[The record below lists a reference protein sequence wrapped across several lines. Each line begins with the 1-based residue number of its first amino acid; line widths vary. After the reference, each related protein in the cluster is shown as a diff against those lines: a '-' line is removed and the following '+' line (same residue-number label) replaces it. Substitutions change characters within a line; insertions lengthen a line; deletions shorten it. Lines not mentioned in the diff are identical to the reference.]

1 MLANLK
7 DYRPK
12 KLIFKL
18 SDKIRE
24 MFPAKLFEGAKN
36 PEEVIKQFNEK
47 FNATFPEKVTAI
59 REMDKFEIE
68 QTREEYCLKQEN
80 DVPKRMTE
88 LADAIETAKR
98 IKKDAEE
105 RYESLMN
112 QIRERAMLPDLELAA
127 DQTDELSLLQALL
140 NEREMEFLGE
150 GKRWYDLLRFARKSN
165 YSKYKDLFVEEVLE
179 GNVTNKD
186 QWIRSVLQSNDAL
199 YMPIPQSEIDV
210 NPLLKQNP
218 YYTN

>member
-12 KLIFKL
+12 KLVFKL

-47 FNATFPEKVTAI
+47 FNATFPRKVTAI

-112 QIRERAMLPDLELAA
+112 QIRELAA
-127 DQTDELSLLQALL
+127 TVKEGTKEVEVSPTNTARIALNGHYLYYSWVDDECQLVKAEKIPEWDKRSLWSQEDRNRCAMKEL
-140 NEREMEFLGE
+140 FG
-150 GKRWYDLLRFARKSN
+150 YDFPEVAKPAGLE
-165 YSKYKDLFVEEVLE
+165 DEEE
-179 GNVTNKD
+179 D
-186 QWIRSVLQSNDAL
+186 ED
-199 YMPIPQSEIDV
+199 D
-210 NPLLKQNP
+210 
-218 YYTN
+218 

>member
-112 QIRERAMLPDLELAA
+112 QIRELAA
-127 DQTDELSLLQALL
+127 TVKEGTKEVEVSPTNTARIALNGHYLYYSWVDDECQLVKAEKIPEWDKRSLWSQEDRNRCAMKELFGYDFPEVAKPAGLEDEED
-140 NEREMEFLGE
+140 NEED
-150 GKRWYDLLRFARKSN
+150 Y
-165 YSKYKDLFVEEVLE
+165 
-179 GNVTNKD
+179 
-186 QWIRSVLQSNDAL
+186 
-199 YMPIPQSEIDV
+199 
-210 NPLLKQNP
+210 
-218 YYTN
+218 

>member
-112 QIRERAMLPDLELAA
+112 QIRELAA
-127 DQTDELSLLQALL
+127 TVKEGTKEVEVSPTNTARIALNGHYLYYSWVDDECQLVKAERIPEWDKRSLWSQEDRNRCAMKELFGYDFPEVAKPAGLEDEED
-140 NEREMEFLGE
+140 NEE
-150 GKRWYDLLRFARKSN
+150 D
-165 YSKYKDLFVEEVLE
+165 D
-179 GNVTNKD
+179 
-186 QWIRSVLQSNDAL
+186 
-199 YMPIPQSEIDV
+199 
-210 NPLLKQNP
+210 
-218 YYTN
+218 

>member
-112 QIRERAMLPDLELAA
+112 QIRELAA
-127 DQTDELSLLQALL
+127 TVKEGTKEVEVSPTNTARIALNGYYLYYSWVDDECQLVKAEKIPEWDKRSLWSQEDRNRCAMKELFGYDFPEVAKPAGLEDEED
-140 NEREMEFLGE
+140 NEDG
-150 GKRWYDLLRFARKSN
+150 Y
-165 YSKYKDLFVEEVLE
+165 
-179 GNVTNKD
+179 
-186 QWIRSVLQSNDAL
+186 
-199 YMPIPQSEIDV
+199 
-210 NPLLKQNP
+210 
-218 YYTN
+218 

>member
-12 KLIFKL
+12 RLVFKL
-18 SDKIRE
+18 SDKIKE
-24 MFPAKLFEGAKN
+24 KFPTKLFDGAKN
-36 PEEVIKQFNEK
+36 PEEVIKAFNEE
-47 FNATFPEKVTAI
+47 FNATFPENVTAI

-105 RYESLMN
+105 RYDSLLN
-112 QIRERAMLPDLELAA
+112 QIRELAA
-127 DQTDELSLLQALL
+127 TVKEGVKEVGLSPTNTARIALNGHYLYYSWVDDECQLVKA
-140 NEREMEFLGE
+140 E
-150 GKRWYDLLRFARKSN
+150 
-165 YSKYKDLFVEEVLE
+165 
-179 GNVTNKD
+179 
-186 QWIRSVLQSNDAL
+186 
-199 YMPIPQSEIDV
+199 PIPEWDKRSLWSQEDRNRYAMKKLFGYDFPEVVKPVQIDE
-210 NPLLKQNP
+210 NEDNDDD
-218 YYTN
+218 

>member
-112 QIRERAMLPDLELAA
+112 QIRELAA
-127 DQTDELSLLQALL
+127 TVKEGTKEVEVSPTNTARIALNGHYLYYSWVDDECQLVKAEKIPEWDKRSLWSQEDRNRCAMKEL
-140 NEREMEFLGE
+140 FG
-150 GKRWYDLLRFARKSN
+150 YDFPEVAKPAGLE
-165 YSKYKDLFVEEVLE
+165 DEEDDE
-179 GNVTNKD
+179 D
-186 QWIRSVLQSNDAL
+186 DC
-199 YMPIPQSEIDV
+199 
-210 NPLLKQNP
+210 
-218 YYTN
+218 